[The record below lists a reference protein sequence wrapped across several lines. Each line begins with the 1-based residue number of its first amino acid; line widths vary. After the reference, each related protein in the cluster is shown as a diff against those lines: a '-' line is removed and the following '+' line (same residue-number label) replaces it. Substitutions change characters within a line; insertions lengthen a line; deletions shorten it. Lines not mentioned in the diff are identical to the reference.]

1 MFLTEKFV
9 HFGDCDPGG
18 IMFNANLL
26 RYAHEAF
33 EMFVLSV
40 ADYPEYYLNK
50 KIAYPI
56 MNTETRFAYPF
67 FCGTYFDVELG
78 ISELKERSFE
88 VTYYF
93 YDKSKKLLAKAKTVH
108 VALDLTTLE
117 KTELPEK
124 LSEKLKLPLMKQNQ
138 DN

>member
-33 EMFVLSV
+33 EMFILSV
-40 ADYPEYYLNK
+40 SDYPEYYLNK

-93 YDKSKKLLAKAKTVH
+93 FDKSKKLLAKAKTVH
-108 VALDLTTLE
+108 VALDLNTLE
-117 KTELPEK
+117 KTELPTK
-124 LSEKLKLPLMKQNQ
+124 LSEKLKLHLMKQNQ
-138 DN
+138 NK